1 MVYRRGNPFH
11 NIKLP
16 TGKRFRSFFCNLL
29 LPRTSTLL
37 PTPSGLISLSH
48 HWEVFCFSFSNNR
61 IGRLLNINFQEFWM
75 PYLNLILKNY
85 FYLLFFLKFKL
96 KWTNSGFHIW
106 ILLIH
111 TICLYYIEISFR
123 SLFIIVLLLCSQL
136 WWHQLVHI
144 ERWHFCD
151 LKL

>member
-1 MVYRRGNPFH
+1 MFYRRGNPFY

-29 LPRTSTLL
+29 LPTLTPTFL
-37 PTPSGLISLSH
+37 PIPSGLISLSH

-61 IGRLLNINFQEFWM
+61 ISRLLNINFWEFWM

-85 FYLLFFLKFKL
+85 FYLLFFLRFKL
-96 KWTNSGFHIW
+96 KWTLNSGFHVW

-111 TICLYYIEISFR
+111 TICIYYIEISVR
-123 SLFIIVLLLCSQL
+123 SLFIIALLLCSQL
-136 WWHQLVHI
+136 
-144 ERWHFCD
+144 
-151 LKL
+151 